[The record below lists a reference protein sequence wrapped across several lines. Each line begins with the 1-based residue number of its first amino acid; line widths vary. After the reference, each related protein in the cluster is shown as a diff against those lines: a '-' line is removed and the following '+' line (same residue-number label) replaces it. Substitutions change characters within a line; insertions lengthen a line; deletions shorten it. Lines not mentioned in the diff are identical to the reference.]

1 MGVCKYCGPWV
12 KGDSDRVCVWSMG
25 EGGVEMGICE
35 CLGPGVKGFRGWVSV
50 SIGAMGER
58 VEG

>member
-1 MGVCKYCGPWV
+1 MA
-12 KGDSDRVCVWSMG
+12 
-25 EGGVEMGICE
+25 EGGVGMGICE
-35 CLGPGVKGFRGWVSV
+35 CSGPVVKGFRGWVSV